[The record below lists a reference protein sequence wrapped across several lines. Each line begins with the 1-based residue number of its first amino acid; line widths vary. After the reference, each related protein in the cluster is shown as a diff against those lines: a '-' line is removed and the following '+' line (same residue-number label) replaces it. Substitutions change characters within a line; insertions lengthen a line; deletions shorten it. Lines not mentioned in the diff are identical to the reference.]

1 MHGHLFPAV
10 AILEQLRDR
19 GHEVAV
25 RTLSSEVGTLR
36 GRGFDAA
43 PLSPRVES
51 LHIDDWRA
59 RTPVGSARRSTRA
72 FRERAAFDGPDLSRA
87 IREERP
93 DALLVDVAAWGA
105 LGAAEA
111 WGGPWASFCPL
122 PLPVPSRDAPPFGP
136 GFRPAR
142 ALPGRLRD
150 GLGWALVERSFDRL
164 VLAELNQVRAALGAP
179 PLAHAHE
186 LFTRPPLLLYMTS
199 EDFDHRRSDWPA
211 NVVFVGPCAWDPPPR
226 ELPAGLG
233 TVEAPL
239 ILVTTSTDF
248 QDDGR
253 LVGVALD
260 ALADEPCHVVATLPA
275 ASMGELR
282 PAANATVEPFI
293 PHGPVLARASC
304 AITHGGMGATQKA
317 LAHGVP
323 VCAVPF
329 GRDQFEVAR
338 RVVTAHAGTQLHPWR
353 LRPDSLRAKV
363 RQATVRRPG
372 AERIARS
379 FEASGAGRQA
389 AEVFEQRLLRA

>member
-1 MHGHLFPAV
+1 MRGHLFPAV

-19 GHEVAV
+19 GHEIAV
-25 RTLSSEVGTLR
+25 RALSSEVETLR
-36 GRGFDAA
+36 ELGFDAA

-51 LHIDDWRA
+51 LRVDDWRA
-59 RTPVGSARRSTRA
+59 RTPIGAARRSTRT
-72 FRERAAFDGPDLSRA
+72 FRQRAAFDGPDLSRA

-136 GFRPAR
+136 GFPPAR

-150 GLGWALVERSFDRL
+150 GLGWAFVERSFDGL
-164 VLAELNQVRAALGAP
+164 VLAELNQVRAALEAP

-199 EDFDHRRSDWPA
+199 EDFDYPRSDWPA
-211 NVVFVGPCAWDPPPR
+211 NVVFVGPCAWDPPQR
-226 ELPAGLG
+226 LPASLG
-233 TVEAPL
+233 AVGAPL
-239 ILVTTSTDF
+239 VLVTTSTDF

-253 LVGVALD
+253 LVSVALD

-275 ASMGELR
+275 AHTNELKL
-282 PAANATVEPFI
+282 PANATVKPFI
-293 PHGPVLARASC
+293 PHQPVLARASC

-338 RVVTAHAGTQLHPWR
+338 RVEQAAAGTRLDPWR
-353 LRPDSLRAKV
+353 LRPDRLRAKV
-363 RQATVRRPG
+363 RQAIVRRPG

-389 AEVFEQRLLRA
+389 AEVFEQRLLVA

>member
-1 MHGHLFPAV
+1 MHGHLFPAL

-19 GHEVAV
+19 GHRISIRA
-25 RTLSSEVGTLR
+25 LSSEVANLKR
-36 GRGFDAA
+36 LGFDAA

-51 LHIDDWRA
+51 LVIDDWRA
-59 RTPVGSARRSTRA
+59 RTPAGAARRSART
-72 FRERAAFDGPDLSRA
+72 FRDRAAFDGPDLSRA

-136 GFRPAR
+136 GFPPAR
-142 ALPGRLRD
+142 HLPGRLRD
-150 GLGWALVERSFDRL
+150 GLGWALVERSFDRV
-164 VLAELNQVRAALGAP
+164 VLGELNQVRSALGAA

-186 LFTRPPLLLYMTS
+186 LFTRPPLLLYMTT
-199 EDFDHRRSDWPA
+199 EGFDYPRTDWPE
-211 NVVFVGPCAWDPPPR
+211 NVVFVGPCAWDPPQ
-226 ELPAGLG
+226 ELPAELDA
-233 TVEAPL
+233 VEAPFVL
-239 ILVTTSTDF
+239 ATTSTDF

-253 LVGVALD
+253 LVRVALE

-275 ASMGELR
+275 ARIDELK
-282 PAANATVEPFI
+282 PPPNATVEPFV
-293 PHGPVLARASC
+293 PHRPVLTRASC

-317 LAHGVP
+317 LALGVP

-338 RVVTAHAGTQLHPWR
+338 RVERAGAGTQLPAWR
-353 LRPDSLRAKV
+353 LSPARLHKRV
-363 RQATVRRPG
+363 REATAMRTG
-372 AERIARS
+372 AERVAQS
-379 FEASGAGRQA
+379 FAGMSGAKTA
-389 AEVFEQRLLRA
+389 ADTFERRLL